1 MRLPNKRR
9 TTVPEPEK
17 TVSSER
23 VYEGSRIN
31 VRRDIVS
38 LPDGGT
44 AQRDIVEHPDAVSI
58 VAVDSDNNVV
68 LVRQY
73 RRAPKLFLLEVPAGV
88 MDPGE
93 EPIQTAQRELREET
107 GFAAA
112 TLDFLG
118 DFYTAPGIL
127 TERMYAFLATG
138 LTEDALP
145 PDEDEDI
152 EVERVPLAKAMEM
165 ARSGE
170 LNDAKSI
177 VSLLMAERRLNGF
190 TG

>member
-1 MRLPNKRR
+1 MA
-9 TTVPEPEK
+9 EPEK

-23 VYEGSRIN
+23 VYEGSRIT
-31 VRRDIVS
+31 VRNDVVS

-44 AQRDIVEHPDAVSI
+44 ALRDIVEHPDAVSI
-58 VAVDSDNNVV
+58 VALDSDNNVV

-88 MDPGE
+88 IDPGE
-93 EPIQTAQRELREET
+93 EPVQTAQRELREET
-107 GFAAA
+107 GFAAT

-118 DFYTAPGIL
+118 DFYTAPGVL

-177 VSLLMAERRLNGF
+177 VSLLMAERRLNGL

>member
-1 MRLPNKRR
+1 V
-9 TTVPEPEK
+9 TEPEK
-17 TVSSER
+17 TISSEL
-23 VYEGSRIN
+23 VYEGSRIT
-31 VRRDIVS
+31 VRRDVVS
-38 LPDGGT
+38 LPDGST
-44 AQRDIVEHPDAVSI
+44 AQRDIVEHPNAVSI

-88 MDPGE
+88 MDPSE
-93 EPIQTAQRELREET
+93 EPVEAAQRELREET
-107 GFAAA
+107 GLAADK
-112 TLDFLG
+112 LDFLG
-118 DFYTAPGIL
+118 DFYNAPGIL

-165 ARSGE
+165 ARSGD

-177 VSLLMAERRLNGF
+177 VSLLMAERRL
-190 TG
+190 TSWAVR

>member
-1 MRLPNKRR
+1 M
-9 TTVPEPEK
+9 PEPEK

-23 VYEGSRIN
+23 VYQGSRIK
-31 VRRDIVS
+31 VRREVIR
-38 LPDGGT
+38 LPNGGT
-44 AQRDIVEHPDAVSI
+44 APRDVVEHPDAVSI
-58 VAVDSDNNVV
+58 VAVDSDNNVL

-73 RRAPKLFLLEVPAGV
+73 RRATRLFLLEVPAGV

-93 EPIQTAQRELREET
+93 EPVQSAQRELREET

-112 TLDFLG
+112 TLEFLG

-152 EVERVPLAKAMEM
+152 EVERVPLARAMEM
-165 ARSGE
+165 ARSAE
-170 LNDAKSI
+170 LHDAKSI
-177 VSLLMAERRLNGF
+177 VSLLMAERRLNGSAN
-190 TG
+190 